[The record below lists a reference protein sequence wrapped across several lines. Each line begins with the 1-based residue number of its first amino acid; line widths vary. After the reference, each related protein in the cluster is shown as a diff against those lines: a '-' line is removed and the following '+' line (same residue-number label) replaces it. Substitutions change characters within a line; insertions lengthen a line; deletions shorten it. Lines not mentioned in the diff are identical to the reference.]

1 MPISGEIIVNTFLQ
15 GLGEW
20 LVGPMRLITAMGYE
34 QFFILLL
41 PAIYWCFGQM
51 LGIRVGV
58 IFLLGNFLNFSLKL
72 FFHSPR
78 PYWVSDQVQA
88 YSHETSFGLP
98 SGHAQIAA
106 TMWGW
111 LAVEVKKRWFTILA
125 LILIFLIGVSRL
137 FLGVHFLSDV
147 LLGWTLGGLS
157 VWAFSAYNEKVG
169 DWFRAHKTGTKILI
183 IAISAFIMISVVLGL
198 RLINNDWIMPEAWSA
213 RAGDVAPYNLE
224 GAFTLSGT
232 WFGMLSGY
240 VILSAR
246 KGYFL
251 AKEGGWK
258 RLVRLLVGIIGLF
271 VLYFGLG
278 QLFPDNPDFLS
289 YSLRFVRYTL
299 IGFWTSWWGPSLF
312 EKLNLLEFEEKLFVA
327 RRLIAH
333 DL

>member
-1 MPISGEIIVNTFLQ
+1 MPISNEIIVNTFLQ

-20 LVGPMRLITAMGYE
+20 LVGPMRVITAMGYE

-51 LGIRVGV
+51 LGMRVGI
-58 IFLLGNFLNFSLKL
+58 IFLLGNYLNFSLKFL
-72 FFHSPR
+72 FHSPR

-111 LAVEVKKRWFTILA
+111 LAVEIKKRWFTILA
-125 LILIFLIGVSRL
+125 LILIFLIGFSRL

-147 LLGWTLGGLS
+147 ILGWTLGGLT
-157 VWAFSAYNEKVG
+157 VWAFSAYHEKVG
-169 DWFRAHKTGTKILI
+169 NWFRRNKTGARILL
-183 IAISAFIMISVVLGL
+183 IAFSALVMVGLVVGL
-198 RLINNDWIMPEAWSA
+198 RSVNSDWEMPEAWSA
-213 RAGDVAPYNLE
+213 RAGEVEPYNME

-232 WFGMLSGY
+232 WFGILSGY
-240 VILSAR
+240 VVLSER
-246 KGYFL
+246 KGFFL

-278 QLFPDNPDFLS
+278 QLFPDNSDFLS
-289 YSLRFVRYTL
+289 YLLRFVRYTL
-299 IGFWTSWWGPSLF
+299 IGLWTSWWGPSLF
-312 EKLNLLEFEEKLFVA
+312 EKLNLLEFEDKS
-327 RRLIAH
+327 
-333 DL
+333 